1 MKRTIILM
9 LAVALLTLVAPNA
22 FAANFLAESCEALG
36 DPAVLPFQ
44 ESLTPT
50 SDDFNLAG
58 CLADTSGLNDFVV
71 CYTPANDCQVS
82 LQVGYP
88 QQGIEANIAVG
99 VASGS
104 CDPAPQQCQSQTGD
118 GVVGGGLSL
127 EAGVEVCFIVEA
139 AVPAEQVTLIIDGDG
154 CEDAEDTPVEL
165 ESFSVSR

>member
-1 MKRTIILM
+1 MRKNILNLTFAM
-9 LAVALLTLVAPNA
+9 MILAAPGV
-22 FAANFLAESCEALG
+22 FADSLSESCDALG
-36 DPAVLPFQ
+36 DPMALPFQ

-58 CLADTSGLNDFVV
+58 CFADTSGVNDFVV

-104 CDPAPQQCQSQTGD
+104 CNPEPPQCQSQTGD

-165 ESFSVSR
+165 ESISVSR